1 VTTTTF
7 DVPAAVSRFEG
18 ILNEALPWVVVG
30 ATFAGLV
37 QELPSRR
44 VPAVML
50 GLGLAILILT
60 VSPFPFVWSAAL
72 AAAVAL
78 VTAGL
83 LWLAQPLVDRLI
95 AFLARHRTLAIA
107 MSGLLGLV
115 NPMCDCGIIVVMRR
129 LLRKGLPLSCCTAYI
144 LGGPIINVLVMA
156 TTYQAFAA
164 RQGDTDSQGNPLHP
178 GPLWM
183 LGLRLGM
190 GYLVAVT
197 TGFVVERLHRRH
209 GDRLLG
215 PGLDRPS
222 GLPVIET
229 DEYGPHPPP
238 RSLLKSL
245 ANISETAL
253 HDFVDVTV
261 FLILGALLAGCIRQ
275 FIDPAQIESVS
286 RARPVLS
293 ITLMMGLAF
302 LITLCSETDAFVV
315 ATFSLTPA
323 AKLAFLVFGP
333 MLDVKLF
340 FMYTRVFRPRLMWTI
355 ILCVAVQVFLYAL
368 AVHLLWNAY
377 QPVFWPA
384 APAALPR

>member
-1 VTTTTF
+1 
-7 DVPAAVSRFEG
+7 
-18 ILNEALPWVVVG
+18 
-30 ATFAGLV
+30 
-37 QELPSRR
+37 
-44 VPAVML
+44 
-50 GLGLAILILT
+50 
-60 VSPFPFVWSAAL
+60 
-72 AAAVAL
+72 
-78 VTAGL
+78 
-83 LWLAQPLVDRLI
+83 
-95 AFLARHRTLAIA
+95 

-129 LLRKGLPLSCCTAYI
+129 LLRKGLPLSCCVAYI

-164 RQGDTDSQGNPLHP
+164 RQADTDSQGNPLQP

-197 TGFVVERLHRRH
+197 TGFVIEHLHRRH
-209 GDRLLG
+209 GNRLLG
-215 PGLDRPS
+215 PGLDTPS

-229 DEYGPHPPP
+229 DEYGPHAPP
-238 RSLLKSL
+238 RSLLRSL

-261 FLILGALLAGCIRQ
+261 FLILGALLAGGIRQ
-275 FIDPAQIESVS
+275 FIDPAQIEAVS
-286 RARPVLS
+286 RSRPVLS
-293 ITLMMGLAF
+293 ITLLMGLAF

-368 AVHLLWNAY
+368 IVHLLWTTY

-384 APAALPR
+384 APASPPS

>member
-1 VTTTTF
+1 VATNTF
-7 DVPAAVSRFEG
+7 DVAAAVTRFEG

-37 QELPSRR
+37 QELPQRR

-50 GLGLAILILT
+50 ALGLAVLVLT
-60 VSPFPFVWSAAL
+60 VSPLPFL
-72 AAAVAL
+72 ANVGIACVVAL
-78 VTAGL
+78 LVAGL
-83 LWLAQPLVDRLI
+83 LLLLQPQVDSLI
-95 AFLARHRTLAIA
+95 AFLGPRRHLSIA

-129 LLRKGLPLSCCTAYI
+129 LLRKGLPLSCCTAFI
-144 LGGPIINVLVMA
+144 LAGPIVNVLVMA

-164 RQGDTDSQGNPLHP
+164 RASDTDSQGNPLQP
-178 GPLWM
+178 GPFWM
-183 LGLRLGM
+183 LGARLVI

-197 TGFVVERLHRRH
+197 TGFVVERLYRKH
-209 GDRLLG
+209 GDSLLG
-215 PGLDRPS
+215 PGLEAPT
-222 GLPVIET
+222 GLPIIET
-229 DEYGPHPPP
+229 DEYDPHAPPP
-238 RSLLKSL
+238 SILKSL

-261 FLILGALLAGCIRQ
+261 FLVLGALLAGCIRQ
-275 FIDPAQIESVS
+275 YLNPGEVEAVS
-286 RARPVLS
+286 KNQPILS

-315 ATFSLTPA
+315 AGFSLTPA
-323 AKLAFLVFGP
+323 AKLAFLTFGP
-333 MLDVKLF
+333 MIDVKLF

-368 AVHLLWNAY
+368 VVHVLWTNY

-384 APAALPR
+384 ASSP